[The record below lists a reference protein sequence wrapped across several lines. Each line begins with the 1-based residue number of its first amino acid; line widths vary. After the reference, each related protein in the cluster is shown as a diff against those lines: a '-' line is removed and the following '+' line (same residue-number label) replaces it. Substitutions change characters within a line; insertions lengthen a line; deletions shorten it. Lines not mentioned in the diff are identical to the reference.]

1 MNELKKILT
10 LNDNQLK
17 NRIKSVCVFVI
28 LHMYVCIHVFL
39 FKIISISVDF
49 IWWVDLYKKK
59 NKKFKEIN
67 KNKLQQKNEVFS
79 AKIG

>member
-1 MNELKKILT
+1 MIIN
-10 LNDNQLK
+10 LK

-39 FKIISISVDF
+39 FKIISISADF

-59 NKKFKEIN
+59 NKNLKKLTKIN
-67 KNKLQQKNEVFS
+67 YNKKNEVFS